1 MNEATDRFDWPQWGT
16 LVLALVLFAAWMTVS
31 ALGGCA
37 QLAPLVQVAAPVAGD
52 VSLQRTE
59 EAIERCSARDPAPQT
74 PEDREACL
82 REELGDL
89 SAIVDVCEAGAVA
102 GDYLNSGG
110 GGDGDGDGDG
120 DETGSGDGDG

>member
-1 MNEATDRFDWPQWGT
+1 MSEATDRFEWPQWGT
-16 LVLALVLFAAWMTVS
+16 LVLALVLFAAWMAVAS
-31 ALGGCA
+31 LGGCA

-59 EAIERCSARDPAPQT
+59 DAIERCSARDPAPVT

-82 REELGDL
+82 REELGEL

-102 GDYLNSGG
+102 GDYLNG
-110 GGDGDGDGDG
+110 GDG
-120 DETGSGDGDG
+120 DETGTGGADG